1 MGIKNENIE
10 EVIANQKV
18 GVIENFYNNYRL
30 VMSTKKMAWRTYVM

>member
-30 VMSTKKMAWRTYVM
+30 VMYSNIVGVAYIC